1 MKRTGGNVPHSSN
14 LHSRSERKKWTFAK
28 PTNGRRD
35 RAIKKRTI
43 NLQVITIVGRTF
55 RGDDGEREDT
65 LQRTERSPSEENKQ
79 PINNIHDASF
89 FLFHCW
95 RDRPRP
101 FRRWAPL
108 CAETERGFE
117 RTSLGFLLPSFP
129 PSILSHLLALGK
141 KGLHEKEKNATT
153 KPVWIRMG
161 RGSEWRHRHAQTGS
175 SAGCTWGVK
184 GVHQK
189 QSIHLS
195 LRGLKYRE
203 PFCGDGGDGGVGR
216 GGLGNEEILH
226 SINYLHANRAWAN
239 SHKNEP

>member
-1 MKRTGGNVPHSSN
+1 MLLWVFPTRNSDIGRAVVDQWKGAWPDLSERGPIKSTNPRKTEEERKGKHDAAMKRTGGNVPHSSN

-153 KPVWIRMG
+153 KPV
-161 RGSEWRHRHAQTGS
+161 
-175 SAGCTWGVK
+175 
-184 GVHQK
+184 
-189 QSIHLS
+189 
-195 LRGLKYRE
+195 
-203 PFCGDGGDGGVGR
+203 
-216 GGLGNEEILH
+216 
-226 SINYLHANRAWAN
+226 
-239 SHKNEP
+239 